1 MKNLFI
7 ALILGAAALATP
19 GLSRAQG
26 VQTYAVDPAHSF
38 FFFKIGHFGI
48 GNVYG
53 RFDKVGGTV
62 AYDAANPANDVFQ
75 VEVQTGSV
83 DTNSAQ
89 RDTHLKSP
97 DFFNA
102 QQFPTATFKSTA
114 VKAVDAK
121 NFEVSGDFTLNG
133 VTKPL
138 TVPVTF
144 IGAGKDPQGASR
156 VGAEAKFTIK
166 RSDFGIK
173 AFLPAVSDEV
183 ELTIA
188 IEGVQK

>member
-1 MKNLFI
+1 MKNLFLT
-7 ALILGAAALATP
+7 ALLALAAFAAP
-19 GLSRAQG
+19 ALSSA
-26 VQTYAVDPAHSF
+26 QTYGVDPVHSF
-38 FFFKIGHFGI
+38 FFFKVGHFGV

-53 RFDKVGGTV
+53 RFDAVSGTV
-62 AYDAANPANDVFQ
+62 AYDAANPANDALQ
-75 VEVQTGSV
+75 IEVQTGSV
-83 DTNSAQ
+83 DTNSAA

-114 VKAVDAK
+114 VKATGDKTFDVA
-121 NFEVSGDFTLNG
+121 GDFTLNG

-138 TVPVTF
+138 TVPVTL
-144 IGAGKDPQGASR
+144 IGLGKGPKGEPR
-156 VGAEAKFTIK
+156 IGAEAKFTIN

-173 AFLPAVSDEV
+173 TFLPAVSDAV